1 MNWLDVIILLPLL
14 IGLVRGLMRG
24 LVTELI
30 AILAVILGCVGARI
44 WGPVFSH
51 WIAQQVSWAQAVCD
65 VIAYALLFLAIAV
78 VLNLLGKLFSRLLK
92 AIHLGFVNRL
102 LGAIFGS
109 LKWAIIVLTLVFLTD
124 RLDQQFHFMKDSV
137 KSKSVTYQPAV
148 QSANACLSVIRSE
161 SRK

>member
-1 MNWLDVIILLPLL
+1 MNWLDAIILLPLL
-14 IGLVRGLMRG
+14 IGLIRGLMRG

-30 AILAVILGCVGARI
+30 AILAVILGFVGARI
-44 WGPVFSH
+44 WGPMFSH
-51 WIAQQVSWAQAVCD
+51 WIVQQMSWQPAVCD

>member
-1 MNWLDVIILLPLL
+1 MNWLDAIILLPLL
-14 IGLVRGLMRG
+14 IGLIRGLMRG

-51 WIAQQVSWAQAVCD
+51 WIAQQVSWAQAICD
-65 VIAYALLFLAIAV
+65 VIAYALLFVAIAV
-78 VLNLLGKLFSRLLK
+78 ALNLLGKLFSRLLK

-102 LGAIFGS
+102 LGAVFGT

-124 RLDQQFHFMKDSV
+124 RLDRQFHFI
-137 KSKSVTYQPAV
+137 KSELKQSSVTYQPAV
-148 QSANACLSVIRSE
+148 ESANACFSVIRSQ
-161 SRK
+161 SRQ